1 MNCTTVDLTLG
12 TTTRPF
18 AFRAGTS
25 DEAVIQQIFQRGDYQ
40 LGGWSRTADLL
51 EYGTRRMVGGL
62 SPLIVDAGAN
72 IGAASV
78 FFALF
83 HPGSQI
89 VAIEPEAEN
98 FALLT
103 RNGKGLAIDCL
114 HAAIAST
121 AGHVDLIDPGLGPWA
136 YRTSQPVAGPGSGQ
150 RIETVTIDKIYAAR
164 AATHFPFIAKID
176 IEGAEAELFSR
187 NLDWVAATPLII
199 IELHDWL
206 MPKQGTARSFLKCV
220 AAQDRD
226 FVYFGENVLSLRNQ
240 L

>member
-1 MNCTTVDLTLG
+1 VTM
-12 TTTRPF
+12 
-18 AFRAGTS
+18 
-25 DEAVIQQIFQRGDYQ
+25 DE
-40 LGGWSRTADLL
+40 
-51 EYGTRRMVGGL
+51 
-62 SPLIVDAGAN
+62 
-72 IGAASV
+72 
-78 FFALF
+78 
-83 HPGSQI
+83 
-89 VAIEPEAEN
+89 
-98 FALLT
+98 
-103 RNGKGLAIDCL
+103 
-114 HAAIAST
+114 
-121 AGHVDLIDPGLGPWA
+121 
-136 YRTSQPVAGPGSGQ
+136 
-150 RIETVTIDKIYAAR
+150 IYAAR

>member
-1 MNCTTVDLTLG
+1 MNCAAVDLTLG
-12 TTTRPF
+12 RTTRPF

-25 DEAVIQQIFQRGDYQ
+25 DETIIQQIFQRGEYE
-40 LGGWSRTADLL
+40 LRGWSRTADLL
-51 EYGTRRMVGGL
+51 EYGTRRMAGGL

-103 RNGKGLAIDCL
+103 RNGEGLAIDCR
-114 HAAIAST
+114 HAALAST
-121 AGHVDLIDPGLGPWA
+121 AGHVELIDPGLGPWA
-136 YRTSQPVAGPGSGQ
+136 YRTSQPVAGPGLGQ
-150 RIETVTIDKIYAAR
+150 RIETVTMDEIYAAR

-199 IELHDWL
+199 IELHDWM